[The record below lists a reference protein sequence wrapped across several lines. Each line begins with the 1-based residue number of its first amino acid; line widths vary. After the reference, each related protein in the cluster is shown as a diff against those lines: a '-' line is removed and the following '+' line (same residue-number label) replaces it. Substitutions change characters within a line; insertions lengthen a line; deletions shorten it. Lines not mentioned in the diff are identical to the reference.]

1 MKSGTK
7 TWITRLLLM
16 SAIGCSANEKQRGE
30 PGASAGVSPTSIVSK
45 ADTGP
50 TGSHKAQSILA
61 VLRSFIDLSGA
72 DYDLSVCEEAGVA
85 TAEIR
90 DSLQRGHFAMLP
102 RLLPCRSDIVPR
114 FGKVW
119 VTASTCAAGKCN
131 VSGRFFRGSA
141 NWQFDAETYSLGRT
155 GRHSVLRLTFSGM
168 MTVD

>member
-1 MKSGTK
+1 
-7 TWITRLLLM
+7 M

-114 FGKVW
+114 FGLVW

-155 GRHSVLRLTFSGM
+155 GRHSVLRLTLSGM

>member
-1 MKSGTK
+1 
-7 TWITRLLLM
+7 M

-72 DYDLSVCEEAGVA
+72 DNDLSVCEEAGVA

-155 GRHSVLRLTFSGM
+155 GRHSVLRLTLSGM

>member
-1 MKSGTK
+1 
-7 TWITRLLLM
+7 
-16 SAIGCSANEKQRGE
+16 
-30 PGASAGVSPTSIVSK
+30 
-45 ADTGP
+45 
-50 TGSHKAQSILA
+50 

-155 GRHSVLRLTFSGM
+155 GRHSVLRLTLSGM

>member
-1 MKSGTK
+1 
-7 TWITRLLLM
+7 M
-16 SAIGCSANEKQRGE
+16 SK
-30 PGASAGVSPTSIVSK
+30 V
-45 ADTGP
+45 DTAP

-90 DSLQRGHFAMLP
+90 DSLQRGHFAVLP

-131 VSGRFFRGSA
+131 VSGRFFRA
-141 NWQFDAETYSLGRT
+141 NASWQFDAETYSLGRT
-155 GRHSVLRLTFSGM
+155 GRHSFEVHWILPEHNRYGDCAATPAESRRSLPFSLHRR
-168 MTVD
+168 

>member
-1 MKSGTK
+1 
-7 TWITRLLLM
+7 M
-16 SAIGCSANEKQRGE
+16 SAIGCRANEKQRGE

-155 GRHSVLRLTFSGM
+155 GRHSVLRLTLSGM

>member
-155 GRHSVLRLTFSGM
+155 GRHSVLRLTLSGM